1 MAKCQMDWRAHWRT
15 LHLNWLNVFVCISDN
30 FFFLDIFISE
40 LHFLKMSSNRDLR
53 IKIWT
58 IALCNIKSIKSI
70 GKNGADKI
78 DGKTLTVFALA
89 LLDERFVFDV
99 IVTRF
104 AIEPRTENNKNHVK
118 SISYSKFVK
127 HPDAR
132 CLPFDFVGT
141 LCYKKT
147 LGICLNLSTTWINR
161 YFTISSFFGCLDFD
175 SKQK

>member
-1 MAKCQMDWRAHWRT
+1 MNAFDILIIDGNFGHNHHMAKCQMDWRAHWRT

-104 AIEPRTENNKNHVK
+104 AIEPRTENNKKPSEVNIVLKICQTPRCQMLTVWLRRH
-118 SISYSKFVK
+118 FV
-127 HPDAR
+127 
-132 CLPFDFVGT
+132 L
-141 LCYKKT
+141 
-147 LGICLNLSTTWINR
+147 
-161 YFTISSFFGCLDFD
+161 
-175 SKQK
+175 